1 MANYWRIYYDNNLI
15 KINLEMKNII
25 SNIVGVI
32 LIFASTYFF
41 LVYSLDL
48 IKYGVVVVIGL
59 SCFYFDNYTIKKYI
73 SKALDKILK

>member
-1 MANYWRIYYDNNLI
+1 
-15 KINLEMKNII
+15 MKNII

-59 SCFYFDNYTIKKYI
+59 SSFYFDNYTIKKYI
-73 SKALDKILK
+73 SKALDKILKWKIQIS